1 MKKYSIINACSD
13 FGVHINGAKLG
24 PEEISKDVKEV
35 ELGKK
40 ISNFYTLHAEEAEKE
55 LDKSNKKKNLSPVN
69 DFNTKL
75 YNLIDEV
82 VKKGEFPITLGGDHV
97 IAISSALASINT
109 HKNMGIIWVDAHGD
123 YNTFETT
130 QSGNLH
136 GLPYAVITGYE
147 KKLLADFHKGNFYNP
162 KNAVILGGRD
172 IDELELPNIKDAGV
186 TLISTKDIHKYG
198 TEAMFKKAMEIV
210 SNGTDGVHI
219 SYDLDVIDPKIAP
232 GVSVPA
238 VDGINLDEAYKIA
251 DLINEEINK
260 DIVKS
265 FDLVELNPLLDKDKV
280 TEKIAVEIMERVF
293 SNI

>member
-1 MKKYSIINACSD
+1 MKKYSIINAGSD

-55 LDKSNKKKNLSPVN
+55 LDKSNKKKNLGPVN

-147 KKLLADFHKGNFYNP
+147 KKLLADFHNGDFYNP

-186 TLISTKDIHKYG
+186 TLISTEDIHKYG
-198 TEAMFKKAMEIV
+198 TEAMFKKAMEIA
-210 SNGTDGVHI
+210 SNGTNGVHI

-238 VDGINLDEAYKIA
+238 VNGINLDEAYKIA

>member
-13 FGVHINGAKLG
+13 FGVHVNGAKLG
-24 PEEISKDVKEV
+24 PETISKDIKEI
-35 ELGKK
+35 ELGTK
-40 ISNFYTLHAEEAEKE
+40 ISNFYTLHAEEADKE
-55 LDKSNKKKNLSPVN
+55 LDKNNKKKNLNPVN
-69 DFNTKL
+69 AFNTKL
-75 YNLIDEV
+75 YNLEDEI

-97 IAISSALASINT
+97 IAIASALASINT

-123 YNTFETT
+123 FNTFETT

-136 GLPYAVITGYE
+136 GLPYAVITNYE
-147 KKLLADFHKGNFYNP
+147 KKLLADFHNGNFYNP

-172 IDELELPNIKDAGV
+172 IDELELPNIKGAGV
-186 TLISTKDIHKYG
+186 TLISTEDIHKYG
-198 TEAMFKKAMEIV
+198 AEEMFKKAIEIA

-238 VDGINLDEAYKIA
+238 IDGINLDEAYKIA

-265 FDLVELNPLLDKDKV
+265 FDLVELNPLLDKDKI
-280 TEKIAVEIMERVF
+280 TEKIAVEIIKRVLK
-293 SNI
+293 

>member
-1 MKKYSIINACSD
+1 
-13 FGVHINGAKLG
+13 
-24 PEEISKDVKEV
+24 
-35 ELGKK
+35 
-40 ISNFYTLHAEEAEKE
+40 
-55 LDKSNKKKNLSPVN
+55 
-69 DFNTKL
+69 
-75 YNLIDEV
+75 
-82 VKKGEFPITLGGDHV
+82 
-97 IAISSALASINT
+97 
-109 HKNMGIIWVDAHGD
+109 
-123 YNTFETT
+123 NTFETT
-130 QSGNLH
+130 QSGKLH

-147 KKLLADFHKGNFYNP
+147 KKLLADFHNGNFYNP

-198 TEAMFKKAMEIV
+198 AEAMFKKAMEIA

-238 VDGINLDEAYKIA
+238 IDGISLDEAYKIA

-265 FDLVELNPLLDKDKV
+265 FDLV
-280 TEKIAVEIMERVF
+280 
-293 SNI
+293 